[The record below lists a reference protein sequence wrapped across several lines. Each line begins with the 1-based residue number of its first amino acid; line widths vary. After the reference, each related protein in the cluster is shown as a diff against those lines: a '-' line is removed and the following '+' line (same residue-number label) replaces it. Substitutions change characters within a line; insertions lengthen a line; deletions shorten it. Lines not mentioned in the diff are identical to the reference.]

1 MQPVS
6 RVGSGSSQSS
16 FSNREASI
24 LTNVYGLKRTNDLH
38 LSPDAGTRVVACGD
52 DAYKVTL
59 ESIHDEVLQFG
70 ILCSMNE
77 PVLLAAGEMS
87 YMSRYNKQHAHFHGM
102 YAPLLRRGM
111 HLWPTC
117 RSSQMNRFFSFR
129 KRDEVLI
136 IMISLTHVASQCI
149 EKYIRVRKKECP
161 KCRMHCSSKRSLRP
175 DKRFDSKTL
184 NDKNPKQM
192 PCIFL
197 PSIIFCKRFNSRTAT
212 ICGRLCGN

>member
-6 RVGSGSSQSS
+6 RIGSGSSQSS

-70 ILCSMNE
+70 ILCSLNE
-77 PVLLAAGEMS
+77 PALLAAGEMS
-87 YMSRYNKQHAHFHGM
+87 DMSRYNKQHAHFHGM

-111 HLWPTC
+111 H
-117 RSSQMNRFFSFR
+117 
-129 KRDEVLI
+129 
-136 IMISLTHVASQCI
+136 
-149 EKYIRVRKKECP
+149 
-161 KCRMHCSSKRSLRP
+161 
-175 DKRFDSKTL
+175 
-184 NDKNPKQM
+184 
-192 PCIFL
+192 
-197 PSIIFCKRFNSRTAT
+197 
-212 ICGRLCGN
+212 